1 MARVALTVAGGLL
14 TAIVSYATERTFGLF
29 VIGLI
34 IACLIAYGGF
44 RLWQALNKGSL
55 SLGQW
60 LTRLSRAGDPR
71 AVQVAAFI
79 ERGFAT

>member
-14 TAIVSYATERTFGLF
+14 IAIVSYATERTFGLF

-44 RLWQALNKGSL
+44 RLWQALKN
-55 SLGQW
+55 
-60 LTRLSRAGDPR
+60 
-71 AVQVAAFI
+71 
-79 ERGFAT
+79 

>member
-14 TAIVSYATERTFGLF
+14 TAIVSYATERTFGMF

-44 RLWQALNKGSL
+44 RLWQALKN
-55 SLGQW
+55 
-60 LTRLSRAGDPR
+60 
-71 AVQVAAFI
+71 
-79 ERGFAT
+79 